1 MGILTRLRI
10 FKADSNALYLELL
23 RMKIVSLAWM
33 ARVLRQSFLKYVFP
47 LDERGFRFMILVR
60 TRPGVGLDGPGE
72 AGLNRTGKRY
82 PTQRA

>member
-1 MGILTRLRI
+1 
-10 FKADSNALYLELL
+10 
-23 RMKIVSLAWM
+23 MKIVSLAWM